1 MSGLKAFLAAHRAAL
16 LGLAGALA
24 ALTLFWAA
32 RSSRAAMDWWVESVS
47 MPVKRALGAVCDPL
61 PFSVCEAGATLL
73 ILGAVGLL
81 VRAIWRAAH
90 GQPAALGAFG
100 LHLAVL
106 LLWGYAGVCALW
118 GTQYY
123 AASFAEKAGMETAP
137 VSAAQ
142 LEAVTRYFGRQVAA
156 CADSVP
162 RDEAGR
168 FAVSRED
175 IMADTAG
182 LYDGLTGRW
191 AFLEGPDRRA
201 KPAFYSKL
209 MSAWGF
215 TGYLCPLTG
224 ESTLNV
230 DCPEV
235 FLPVT
240 IAHEYAHQRGVAAEQ
255 EANFVGIMASIAS
268 GRPAYVYSGWLYGYQ
283 HLSNA
288 LYRPRRPAWPNC
300 PPPPAPTLP
309 TTTPIGHPG
318 KAPSARWGRRS
329 TTASCAATARSW
341 GCRATAPASIC
352 SWRNFCPWLEQQNPR
367 PDGRGLF
374 APKLFTKW
382 A

>member
-1 MSGLKAFLAAHRAAL
+1 MSGLKGFLTAHRAAL
-16 LGLAGALA
+16 AGLAGALL
-24 ALTLFWAA
+24 ALVVFWLA
-32 RSSRAAMDWWVESVS
+32 RSSRPAMDWWVEKVS

-73 ILGAVGLL
+73 ILGALALL
-81 VRAIWRAAH
+81 GRAVWLTAH
-90 GQPAALGAFG
+90 GRPAALGAFA
-100 LHLAVL
+100 LHLAAL
-106 LLWGYAGVCALW
+106 LLWGYWGVCALW

-123 AASFAEKAGMETAP
+123 AESFAEKAGMTAPP
-137 VSAAQ
+137 VSAQQ

-156 CADSVP
+156 CADAVP

-168 FAVSRED
+168 FAVPRSE
-175 IMADTAG
+175 IMAQESTAG
-182 LYDGLTGRW
+182 LYDGLTERW
-191 AFLEGPDRRA
+191 AFLTGPDRRA

-268 GRPAYVYSGWLYGYQ
+268 GRPAYVYSGWLYGYL

-288 LYRPRRPAWPNC
+288 LYRADPAAAAACMAELPAAARADFDLNNAYWASWEGPVREVGEAVYDSFLQSYGQELGMQSYGACVDLLVEEFWPYAN
-300 PPPPAPTLP
+300 
-309 TTTPIGHPG
+309 
-318 KAPSARWGRRS
+318 
-329 TTASCAATARSW
+329 
-341 GCRATAPASIC
+341 
-352 SWRNFCPWLEQQNPR
+352 
-367 PDGRGLF
+367 
-374 APKLFTKW
+374 
-382 A
+382 

>member
-1 MSGLKAFLAAHRAAL
+1 M
-16 LGLAGALA
+16 
-24 ALTLFWAA
+24 
-32 RSSRAAMDWWVESVS
+32 
-47 MPVKRALGAVCDPL
+47 
-61 PFSVCEAGATLL
+61 
-73 ILGAVGLL
+73 
-81 VRAIWRAAH
+81 
-90 GQPAALGAFG
+90 
-100 LHLAVL
+100 L
-106 LLWGYAGVCALW
+106 LLWGYWGVCALW

-123 AASFAEKAGMETAP
+123 AAGFAEKAGLEAAP

-142 LEAVTRYFGRQVAA
+142 LEAVTRYFGRQVTAW
-156 CADSVP
+156 ADAVP
-162 RDEAGR
+162 RDGEGR

-175 IMADTAG
+175 IMGDTAG

-255 EANFVGIMASIAS
+255 EANFVGILASIAS

-288 LYRPRRPAWPNC
+288 LYRADPEAASACMAELPAAARADFVYNNAYWASWEGPIREVGETVYENFLRSYGQELGMQSYGAC
-300 PPPPAPTLP
+300 VDLLVAEFLP
-309 TTTPIGHPG
+309 LT
-318 KAPSARWGRRS
+318 
-329 TTASCAATARSW
+329 
-341 GCRATAPASIC
+341 
-352 SWRNFCPWLEQQNPR
+352 
-367 PDGRGLF
+367 
-374 APKLFTKW
+374 
-382 A
+382 

>member
-1 MSGLKAFLAAHRAAL
+1 MSGVKAFLTAHRAAL
-16 LGLAGALA
+16 AGLAGALA
-24 ALTLFWAA
+24 ALALFWLA
-32 RSSRAAMDWWVESVS
+32 RSHRAAMDWWVEAVS
-47 MPVKRALGAVCDPL
+47 MPLKRGLGALCDPL

-73 ILGAVGLL
+73 ILGALGLL
-81 VRAIWRAAH
+81 GRAVWRAAH

-106 LLWGYAGVCALW
+106 LLWGYWGVCALW

-123 AASFAEKAGMETAP
+123 AAGFAEKAGLEAAP

-142 LEAVTRYFGRQVAA
+142 LEAVTRYFGRQVTAW
-156 CADSVP
+156 ADAVP
-162 RDEAGR
+162 RDGEGR

-175 IMADTAG
+175 IMGDTAG

-201 KPAFYSKL
+201 KPALYSKL

-255 EANFVGIMASIAS
+255 EANFVGIVAAITS
-268 GRPAYVYSGWLYGYQ
+268 GKEAWVYSGWLYGYL

-288 LYRPRRPAWPNC
+288 LYRADPEAAAACSAALPETARRDFAKNNAYW
-300 PPPPAPTLP
+300 
-309 TTTPIGHPG
+309 
-318 KAPSARWGRRS
+318 ARWEGPVQEVGETVYEAFLHS
-329 TTASCAATARSW
+329 YGQELGMQSYGACVDLLVEAFGPAA
-341 GCRATAPASIC
+341 
-352 SWRNFCPWLEQQNPR
+352 
-367 PDGRGLF
+367 
-374 APKLFTKW
+374 
-382 A
+382 

>member
-1 MSGLKAFLAAHRAAL
+1 MTRCLSAS
-16 LGLAGALA
+16 
-24 ALTLFWAA
+24 A
-32 RSSRAAMDWWVESVS
+32 R
-47 MPVKRALGAVCDPL
+47 
-61 PFSVCEAGATLL
+61 AGATLL

-191 AFLEGPDRRA
+191 AFLEGPTA
-201 KPAFYSKL
+201 GPS
-209 MSAWGF
+209 
-215 TGYLCPLTG
+215 PL
-224 ESTLNV
+224 ST
-230 DCPEV
+230 
-235 FLPVT
+235 
-240 IAHEYAHQRGVAAEQ
+240 
-255 EANFVGIMASIAS
+255 
-268 GRPAYVYSGWLYGYQ
+268 
-283 HLSNA
+283 
-288 LYRPRRPAWPNC
+288 PN
-300 PPPPAPTLP
+300 
-309 TTTPIGHPG
+309 
-318 KAPSARWGRRS
+318 S
-329 TTASCAATARSW
+329 
-341 GCRATAPASIC
+341 
-352 SWRNFCPWLEQQNPR
+352 
-367 PDGRGLF
+367 
-374 APKLFTKW
+374 
-382 A
+382 

>member
-1 MSGLKAFLAAHRAAL
+1 MFLAAHRAAL

-156 CADSVP
+156 CADAVP
-162 RDEAGR
+162 RDGV
-168 FAVSRED
+168 FFCF
-175 IMADTAG
+175 MARPSPNGHA
-182 LYDGLTGRW
+182 
-191 AFLEGPDRRA
+191 
-201 KPAFYSKL
+201 
-209 MSAWGF
+209 
-215 TGYLCPLTG
+215 
-224 ESTLNV
+224 
-230 DCPEV
+230 
-235 FLPVT
+235 
-240 IAHEYAHQRGVAAEQ
+240 AAED
-255 EANFVGIMASIAS
+255 
-268 GRPAYVYSGWLYGYQ
+268 
-283 HLSNA
+283 
-288 LYRPRRPAWPNC
+288 
-300 PPPPAPTLP
+300 
-309 TTTPIGHPG
+309 GHHEERTCTN
-318 KAPSARWGRRS
+318 PSAPHTRKRQRNRR
-329 TTASCAATARSW
+329 RRRH
-341 GCRATAPASIC
+341 GGH
-352 SWRNFCPWLEQQNPR
+352 F
-367 PDGRGLF
+367 
-374 APKLFTKW
+374 
-382 A
+382 

>member
-1 MSGLKAFLAAHRAAL
+1 M
-16 LGLAGALA
+16 
-24 ALTLFWAA
+24 
-32 RSSRAAMDWWVESVS
+32 
-47 MPVKRALGAVCDPL
+47 
-61 PFSVCEAGATLL
+61 
-73 ILGAVGLL
+73 
-81 VRAIWRAAH
+81 
-90 GQPAALGAFG
+90 
-100 LHLAVL
+100 L
-106 LLWGYAGVCALW
+106 LLWGYWGVCALW

-123 AASFAEKAGMETAP
+123 AAGFAEKAGLEAVP

-156 CADSVP
+156 WADAVP
-162 RDEAGR
+162 RDGEGR

-175 IMADTAG
+175 IMGDTAG

-201 KPAFYSKL
+201 KPALYSKL

-255 EANFVGIMASIAS
+255 EANFVGILASIAS

-288 LYRPRRPAWPNC
+288 LYRADPEAASACMAELPAAARADFVYNNAYWASWEGPIREVGETVYDNFLRSYGQELGMQSYGAC
-300 PPPPAPTLP
+300 VDLLVAEFLP
-309 TTTPIGHPG
+309 LT
-318 KAPSARWGRRS
+318 
-329 TTASCAATARSW
+329 
-341 GCRATAPASIC
+341 
-352 SWRNFCPWLEQQNPR
+352 
-367 PDGRGLF
+367 
-374 APKLFTKW
+374 
-382 A
+382 

>member
-168 FAVSRED
+168 FAVTRED
-175 IMADTAG
+175 IMGDTAG

-288 LYRPRRPAWPNC
+288 LYRADPEAAAACMAELPAAARADFAYNNAYWASWEGPVREVGETVYDSFLRSYGQELGMQSYGAC
-300 PPPPAPTLP
+300 VDLLVAEFLP
-309 TTTPIGHPG
+309 L
-318 KAPSARWGRRS
+318 A
-329 TTASCAATARSW
+329 
-341 GCRATAPASIC
+341 
-352 SWRNFCPWLEQQNPR
+352 
-367 PDGRGLF
+367 
-374 APKLFTKW
+374 
-382 A
+382 

>member
-1 MSGLKAFLAAHRAAL
+1 MSGVKAFLTAHRAAL
-16 LGLAGALA
+16 AGLAGALA
-24 ALTLFWAA
+24 ALALFWLA
-32 RSSRAAMDWWVESVS
+32 RSHRAAMDWWVEAVS
-47 MPVKRALGAVCDPL
+47 MPLKRGLGALCDPL

-73 ILGAVGLL
+73 ILGALGLL
-81 VRAIWRAAH
+81 GRAVWRAAH

-106 LLWGYAGVCALW
+106 LLWGYWGVCALW

-123 AASFAEKAGMETAP
+123 AAGFAEKAGLEAAP

-142 LEAVTRYFGRQVAA
+142 LEAVTRYFGRQVTAW
-156 CADSVP
+156 ADAVP
-162 RDEAGR
+162 RDGEGR

-175 IMADTAG
+175 IMGDTAG

-201 KPAFYSKL
+201 KPALYSKL

-240 IAHEYAHQRGVAAEQ
+240 IAHEYAHQRGVAAE
-255 EANFVGIMASIAS
+255 AAPPTSTRGGCTGTSTCPTPS
-268 GRPAYVYSGWLYGYQ
+268 TGPTRRL
-283 HLSNA
+283 
-288 LYRPRRPAWPNC
+288 RRPAWRSC
-300 PPPPAPTLP
+300 PLPPARTSS
-309 TTTPIGHPG
+309 TTTPIGRPG
-318 KAPSARWGRRS
+318 RAPSARWGRRS
-329 TTASCAATARSW
+329 TTTSCAATARSW

-352 SWRNFCPWLEQQNPR
+352 SWRNFCP
-367 PDGRGLF
+367 
-374 APKLFTKW
+374 
-382 A
+382 